1 MQKQEW
7 AQKVGK
13 KIDLNNMQE
22 RDCIEQ
28 HSVVVLMMHYE
39 SA

>member
-1 MQKQEW
+1 MGSKSGQ
-7 AQKVGK
+7 

-28 HSVVVLMMHYE
+28 HSEVVLMMMHYE